1 MVRASTKATSR
12 DAPNRHILGAKAYH
26 KPTLYA
32 LVSQFRP
39 INRVMWDAV
48 TNQYRIATGRMNVRD
63 NVKRYFVQKY
73 CNNNKTTGML
83 LIHSRKSVKSYGV
96 QF

>member
-1 MVRASTKATSR
+1 MVRASTKETSS
-12 DAPNRHILGAKAYH
+12 DAPKHHGGRIPGAKAYH

-48 TNQYRIATGRMNVRD
+48 AKQSRIATGRLKVCD
-63 NVKRYFVQKY
+63 KVKR
-73 CNNNKTTGML
+73 
-83 LIHSRKSVKSYGV
+83 
-96 QF
+96 